1 MQNAIST
8 QNQNSNVAILQNAFE
23 SFIASH
29 NLQKLV
35 RKQVSK
41 AIALNSRDNAIEHLK
56 RKANQISDAYSNNR
70 EIKTNLISEND
81 GVWITKLYLGK
92 AVVNLNG
99 EQFVGE
105 FATFEEAMNC
115 LNDFIAL
122 VEQGEPTCVK
132 GIDDAIARIATY
144 SAKDRSVV

>member
-1 MQNAIST
+1 MQNVIST
-8 QNQNSNVAILQNAFE
+8 QNQNSNVAVLQNAFE

>member
-1 MQNAIST
+1 MQNATQT
-8 QNQNSNVAILQNAFE
+8 QNQDSNVAVLKNAFD

-35 RKQVSK
+35 RKQTSK
-41 AIALNSRDNAIEHLK
+41 AIALNSRDNAIAHLK
-56 RKANQISDAYSNNR
+56 RKATQIRENYSLDGEVN
-70 EIKTNLISEND
+70 TNLISEAD

>member
-8 QNQNSNVAILQNAFE
+8 QNQNSNVAVLQNAFE

>member
-8 QNQNSNVAILQNAFE
+8 QNQNSNVAVLQNAF
-23 SFIASH
+23 SNFVSQYR
-29 NLQKLV
+29 LQKLV
-35 RKQVSK
+35 RKQTSK
-41 AIALNSRDNAIEHLK
+41 AIALNSRANAIEHLK
-56 RKANQISDAYSNNR
+56 RKATQISDAYSNNR
-70 EIKTNLISEND
+70 EIKTNLISEID

-92 AVVNLNG
+92 AVIKLND

-105 FATFEEAMNC
+105 FASFDEAMNC
-115 LNDFIAL
+115 LNDFVAL
-122 VEQGEPTCVK
+122 VEQEEPTCVK